1 MNNTLLVAIGFTFIF
16 VMTTAGSAV
25 VYLFKN
31 DVSQKAHSLLLGFA
45 GGIMIAASVWSLL
58 IPSISMSETVYGKW
72 SWIPASI
79 GFVAGGIFLSLL
91 DKVIP
96 HFHSGINQ
104 EEGPHVNIAKS
115 IKLFLAVTLHN
126 IPEGLAVGFAFGGA
140 AVMGETSAFVAA
152 LGLSIGIGIQN
163 FPEGAAIALPMFKVT
178 NSRRKSFLYGM
189 SSGAVEPISAILG
202 FFLSSH
208 LASLQ
213 PWFLAFSAGAMIF
226 VVAEDLIPDANLK
239 DNPHSGTWG
248 VMAGFVLMMILD
260 VALG

>member
-1 MNNTLLVAIGFTFIF
+1 
-16 VMTTAGSAV
+16 
-25 VYLFKN
+25 
-31 DVSQKAHSLLLGFA
+31 
-45 GGIMIAASVWSLL
+45 
-58 IPSISMSETVYGKW
+58 
-72 SWIPASI
+72 
-79 GFVAGGIFLSLL
+79 
-91 DKVIP
+91 
-96 HFHSGINQ
+96 
-104 EEGPHVNIAKS
+104 
-115 IKLFLAVTLHN
+115 
-126 IPEGLAVGFAFGGA
+126 
-140 AVMGETSAFVAA
+140 MGETSAFVAA